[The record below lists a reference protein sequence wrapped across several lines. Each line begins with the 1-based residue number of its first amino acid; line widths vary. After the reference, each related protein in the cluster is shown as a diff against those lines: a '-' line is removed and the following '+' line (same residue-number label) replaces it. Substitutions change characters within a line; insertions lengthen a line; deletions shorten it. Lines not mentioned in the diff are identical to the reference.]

1 MDASI
6 KELDKEV
13 DSFQSGSSAKS
24 APAETAEKMLLSESS
39 GQLFAGY
46 LEVSELAVEVERA
59 VWQVERALKAQQER
73 RVEKAELDD
82 DTGKQS
88 EPER

>member
-13 DSFQSGSSAKS
+13 DNFQSGSSSKS
-24 APAETAEKMLLSESS
+24 APAETEEKMLLSGSS
-39 GQLFAGY
+39 GKLFAEY

-73 RVEKAELDD
+73 GVEKAELDD
-82 DTGKQS
+82 ATRKQS